1 MLSEPDP
8 RIGHELTNK
17 RITELDLNPWSSPLP
32 KPRAESQ
39 KQVAH
44 IAPLLRSRR
53 YFLFARD
60 SIGNVTRGEV
70 TPRKP
75 PFNPHHHTLKPD
87 VGSRAKLPR
96 VVDLEKGHRTV
107 VAR

>member
-17 RITELDLNPWSSPLP
+17 RIAKPDLHPWSIPVP
-32 KPRAESQ
+32 KPQAESQ
-39 KQVAH
+39 KRVAH

-53 YFLFARD
+53 YFLFASD
-60 SIGNVTRGEV
+60 SIGNATRGEV
-70 TPRKP
+70 TPEKP
-75 PFNPHHHTLKPD
+75 PFNLRHRTLKPD

>member
-17 RITELDLNPWSSPLP
+17 RIVEPDLYPWSSPVP

-39 KQVAH
+39 KRVSH
-44 IAPLLRSRR
+44 IAPLLRSRL
-53 YFLFARD
+53 YFLFVSD
-60 SIGNVTRGEV
+60 SIGNVTRGDV
-70 TPRKP
+70 TPGKP
-75 PFNPHHHTLKPD
+75 PFNPRHRTLKLD

>member
-17 RITELDLNPWSSPLP
+17 RIAEPDLHLWSSAVP

-44 IAPLLRSRR
+44 IAPLLQIRR
-53 YFLFARD
+53 YFLFASD
-60 SIGNVTRGEV
+60 FIWNATRGEV
-70 TPRKP
+70 TPGKP
-75 PFNPHHHTLKPD
+75 PFNPCHHTLKSD

-96 VVDLEKGHRTV
+96 VVDLEKGHRMV

>member
-1 MLSEPDP
+1 MLSEFDP

-17 RITELDLNPWSSPLP
+17 RIAELDMHPWSSPLP

-39 KQVAH
+39 KRVAH

-53 YFLFARD
+53 YFLFASD
-60 SIGNVTRGEV
+60 SIANATHGEV
-70 TPRKP
+70 TPGKP
-75 PFNPHHHTLKPD
+75 PFNPHHRTLKPD

-107 VAR
+107 VAH

>member
-1 MLSEPDP
+1 VLSEPEP

-17 RITELDLNPWSSPLP
+17 RIAEPDFHPWSSPLP

-39 KQVAH
+39 KRVAH

-53 YFLFARD
+53 YFLFASD
-60 SIGNVTRGEV
+60 SIGNATRGEV
-70 TPRKP
+70 TPGKP
-75 PFNPHHHTLKPD
+75 PFNPRHRTLKPD

>member
-17 RITELDLNPWSSPLP
+17 RIAEPDLHPWSSPVP

-39 KQVAH
+39 KRVAH

-53 YFLFARD
+53 YFLFASD
-60 SIGNVTRGEV
+60 SIGNATRVKV
-70 TPRKP
+70 TPGKP
-75 PFNPHHHTLKPD
+75 PFNPRHRTLKPD